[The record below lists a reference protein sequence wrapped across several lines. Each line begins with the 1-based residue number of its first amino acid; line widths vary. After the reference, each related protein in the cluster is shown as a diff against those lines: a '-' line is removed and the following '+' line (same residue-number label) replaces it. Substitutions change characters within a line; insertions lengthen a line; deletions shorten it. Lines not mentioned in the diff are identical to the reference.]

1 MKKVQIAQNRL
12 LRLLEGC
19 KINDHRPVES
29 MLQKQNMPSVN
40 QLAIEVK
47 LIETWKSLNINDYP
61 TKMYPMKSETQT
73 ANSDRVLR
81 ESSIRDLKDNAKTET
96 GQKSFCISAAKIWNN
111 IPKEI
116 KSAKTLNNAKRLI
129 KIYCKS
135 LPI

>member
-1 MKKVQIAQNRL
+1 MF
-12 LRLLEGC
+12 
-19 KINDHRPVES
+19 
-29 MLQKQNMPSVN
+29 
-40 QLAIEVK
+40 
-47 LIETWKSLNINDYP
+47 
-61 TKMYPMKSETQT
+61 PMKSETRA

-81 ESSIRDLKDNAKTET
+81 ESLIRDLKDNAKTET